1 MPKGKELAEAVLRH
15 VLANP
20 EQHFQ
25 GTWTNREYEPV
36 DCGTTACL
44 AGWAVILNAQEGETP
59 AQAARRLGRGDF
71 EATALALLFPDVD
84 MKRYFSGIDLIDRT
98 SPQYRVQM
106 AFYTTG
112 DEAEAVEVF
121 ASAFNLNVEDYR

>member
-15 VLANP
+15 VLAHP

-25 GTWTNREYEPV
+25 GTWTNRDHEPV

-44 AGWAVILNAQEGETP
+44 AGWAVILNANPGETP
-59 AQAARRLGRGDF
+59 ARAACRLGRGDF
-71 EATALALLFPDVD
+71 EPTALALLFPDVD
-84 MKRYFSGIDLIDRT
+84 VEEYFSGLGAIDRR
-98 SPQYRVQM
+98 SPLYRVQT

-112 DEAEAVEVF
+112 SESEAVEIF

>member
-1 MPKGKELAEAVLRH
+1 MPKGKKLAEAVLRH

-25 GTWTNREYEPV
+25 GTWTNRDDEPV

-44 AGWAVILNAQEGETP
+44 AGWAVILNANPGETP
-59 AQAARRLGRGDF
+59 ARAACRLGRGDF
-71 EATALALLFPDVD
+71 ESTALALLFPDADLDEYFNGVVD
-84 MKRYFSGIDLIDRT
+84 RR
-98 SPQYRVQM
+98 SPLYRVQT
-106 AFYTTG
+106 AFYTTSSEG
-112 DEAEAVEVF
+112 EAVEIF